1 MNGRNH
7 EEIMP
12 EEICHCGE
20 SGYYHCSELRNKLEE
35 MRDVIQIILE
45 ADALKS
51 HAYDRG
57 DDDASIYELCKAAL
71 KFSGDK

>member
-1 MNGRNH
+1 
-7 EEIMP
+7 MP

-35 MRDVIQIILE
+35 MRGVIQIILE

-57 DDDASIYELCKAAL
+57 DDDASIYELCKASL
-71 KFSGDK
+71 KWPDPPEKDQP